1 MFETTDYSS
10 INGKYVGSEYGDLRR
25 ERAKLQRQMLIHNDE
40 SVKPRIREI
49 TLQLQ
54 AMLSSK
60 NRTADVK

>member
-10 INGKYVGSEYGDLRR
+10 INGKYVGSEYGNLRR
-25 ERAKLQRQMLIHNDE
+25 ERAQLQRQMLIHNDE
-40 SVKPRIREI
+40 NVKPRIREI

-60 NRTADVK
+60 NRTAEIT

>member
-1 MFETTDYSS
+1 VDEDLDYLNS
-10 INGKYVGSEYGDLRR
+10 KYIGSEYGNLRR
-25 ERAKLQRQMLIHNDE
+25 ERAQLQRQMLLHNDAI
-40 SVKPRIREI
+40 VKPRIREI

>member
-1 MFETTDYSS
+1 MDEDLDYLNS
-10 INGKYVGSEYGDLRR
+10 KYIGSEYGDLRR